1 MQNETYNHVF
11 SFFPI
16 FLARA
21 PMSQCNI
28 CLVQQT
34 VQVSWL
40 VLITGNSG
48 KNALILIYIFSMKPE
63 PIDMNFYQQITC
75 VNRTMKFVF
84 TVFSRA
90 HWTNGTKQENTFSYM
105 KLRNNK

>member
-48 KNALILIYIFSMKPE
+48 KNPLILIYIFSMKPE
-63 PIDMNFYQQITC
+63 PIDMNCCQKITYL
-75 VNRTMKFVF
+75 NRTMKQMF
-84 TVFSRA
+84 TLFLGA
-90 HWTNGTKQENTFSYM
+90 HLTNGTQQQNRFSHM
-105 KLRNNK
+105 KLCTK